1 MPSFMYNKLTFRLF
15 MQHASENTTKEI
27 AMKQWTMV
35 LLVALSMASLLAAGC
50 ASNETV
56 KKEEPAAATVKAE
69 SAPEPQQMETPKSEP
84 KVEETKPVEAMSA
97 KASASAISFEAVYF
111 DFDKAD
117 LRQDARAVL
126 GKNAEALKGKS
137 DIKVKIEGNC
147 DARGSAEYNL
157 ALGERRAK
165 SAMQYLTTLGIAADR
180 ISTISYGKEKAN
192 ASGNDESVWSK
203 DRRDDFVVV
212 K

>member
-1 MPSFMYNKLTFRLF
+1 
-15 MQHASENTTKEI
+15 
-27 AMKQWTMV
+27 MKQWKMV
-35 LLVALSMASLLAAGC
+35 LLVALGTAALLAAGC

-56 KKEEPAAATVKAE
+56 KKEEPVAATVKAE
-69 SAPEPQQMETPKSEP
+69 PAPEPVKEAPKAEP
-84 KVEETKPVEAMSA
+84 KAEEQKPVEAMAA
-97 KASASAISFEAVYF
+97 KASAAGNAFESVYF

-117 LRQDARAVL
+117 LRQDARSVL
-126 GKNAEALKGKS
+126 DKNAEALKAKS
-137 DIKVKIEGNC
+137 DVKIKIEGNC

-165 SAMQYLTTLGIAADR
+165 SAMKYLTTLGVAADR
-180 ISTISYGKEKAN
+180 ISTISYGKEKAK
-192 ASGNDESVWSK
+192 ADGNDESVWSK